1 MKLRLQ
7 TVAIALLLFSS
18 ILSNAQNGADAWT
31 RIARPGYEEYA
42 PVTLAN
48 GVYGITLSEK
58 ALQGN
63 RVQLNG
69 IFDEFPDKGVESAI
83 QAIDFT
89 QLELIVME
97 PEAQPT
103 EQADFLKGKS
113 FSKASL
119 DQLENWQQE
128 FNFRQGW
135 FKTNFDFEGLSVE
148 HTVYALKH
156 MLQTGIVK
164 VTIRAQQDRLFSIK
178 NVLSIDHPY
187 VFQSSEYL
195 NQLREREIPL
205 FTASA
210 TSPTGKYTLATTTSF
225 HFADEKPA
233 LHYTDDGQGHP
244 ALGFEKRLHRGE
256 SLTFY
261 LIGSVGTTY
270 NYSDPMAE
278 TARLNIYTYLTG
290 PAKIINQHQ
299 TTWEAFWQKTDIL
312 IEGAPEVNKD
322 IRQMMFSIN
331 SFVSEQTAF
340 SSACMGLGVDYW
352 GYKTLWD
359 ADFWMYPALLLINP
373 QAACAM
379 LEYRWNRLAMARQNA
394 AAHGYRGAMFPWESG
409 STGEEQTSLLYL
421 TGPFQHHISSDVGL
435 AFWRYYCVTQDT
447 TWLRN
452 RGYPLLKEVA
462 DFWVSRS
469 EPNDAGDYEIRNVV
483 GSDEYA
489 INVDNDAFTNGS
501 AKQVLA
507 AAVSAARLVGEVPD
521 PRWPEV
527 ADRLVIRRFA
537 DGTVREHDTY
547 EGEVIKQADVNLISF
562 PLDVITD
569 RTTIHQNLAYYEAR
583 IDEEGPN
590 MSFCMLAGAAA
601 RSGDAAKATQLF
613 EKALKP
619 YRKGPF
625 QILSLRKQRTTTY
638 FGTSAGGLLQAVI
651 LGFGG
656 LHVTEQGL
664 VQKDPLLP
672 EGWTSI
678 ELKGVGMNQNFRVGE
693 KASPGL

>member
-1 MKLRLQ
+1 M
-7 TVAIALLLFSS
+7 
-18 ILSNAQNGADAWT
+18 
-31 RIARPGYEEYA
+31 
-42 PVTLAN
+42 
-48 GVYGITLSEK
+48 
-58 ALQGN
+58 
-63 RVQLNG
+63 
-69 IFDEFPDKGVESAI
+69 
-83 QAIDFT
+83 
-89 QLELIVME
+89 
-97 PEAQPT
+97 
-103 EQADFLKGKS
+103 
-113 FSKASL
+113 
-119 DQLENWQQE
+119 
-128 FNFRQGW
+128 
-135 FKTNFDFEGLSVE
+135 
-148 HTVYALKH
+148 
-156 MLQTGIVK
+156 
-164 VTIRAQQDRLFSIK
+164 
-178 NVLSIDHPY
+178 
-187 VFQSSEYL
+187 
-195 NQLREREIPL
+195 
-205 FTASA
+205 
-210 TSPTGKYTLATTTSF
+210 
-225 HFADEKPA
+225 
-233 LHYTDDGQGHP
+233 
-244 ALGFEKRLHRGE
+244 
-256 SLTFY
+256 
-261 LIGSVGTTY
+261 GTTY

-290 PAKIINQHQ
+290 PKKIINQHQ
-299 TTWEAFWQKTDIL
+299 ATWEAFWQKTDIVT
-312 IEGAPEVNKD
+312 EGAPEVNKD

-331 SFVSEQTAF
+331 SFVSERTAF
-340 SSACMGLGVDYW
+340 SSACMGLGIDYW

-359 ADFWMYPALLLINP
+359 ADFWIYPALLLINP
-373 QAACAM
+373 AAVRSM

-447 TWLRN
+447 VWLRN

-469 EPNDAGDYEIRNVV
+469 EQNGAGHYEIKNVV

-501 AKQVLA
+501 ARQVLA
-507 AAVSAARLVGEVPD
+507 AAVSAAKLVGEVPD
-521 PRWPEV
+521 PMWQAV
-527 ADRLVIRRFA
+527 AEQLVIRYFA

-547 EGEVIKQADVNLISF
+547 AGEMIKQADVNLISF

-569 RTTIHQNLAYYEAR
+569 PEIIHQNLAYYEDR

-601 RSGDAAKATQLF
+601 RSGDALRATQLF
-613 EKALKP
+613 EKALNP

-625 QILSLRKQRTTTY
+625 RILSLRQQRPSTY

-656 LHVTEQGL
+656 LHFTEQGL

-678 ELKGVGMNQNFRVGE
+678 ELKGMGMNQNFRVGK
-693 KASPGL
+693 KANPGL

>member
-1 MKLRLQ
+1 MKLRMR
-7 TVAIALLLFSS
+7 TVLIASLLLTA
-18 ILSNAQNGADAWT
+18 ILSDAQDGADAWT

-48 GVYGITLSEK
+48 GVYGITLTEK
-58 ALQGN
+58 ALQSN

-69 IFDEFPDKGVESAI
+69 IFDEFPDKGVESAL
-83 QAIDFT
+83 QAIDFS
-89 QLELIVME
+89 QLELAVME
-97 PEAQPT
+97 PEAQQS

-119 DQLENWQQE
+119 DELANWQQE
-128 FNFRQGW
+128 FNFREGW

-156 MLQTGIVK
+156 MLQTGIIK
-164 VTIRAQQDRLFSIK
+164 LTIRAQQDRFFSIK

-187 VFQSSEYL
+187 VFQSSQYL
-195 NQLREREIPL
+195 NRLRERQIPL

-210 TSPTGKYTLATTTSF
+210 HSPTGKYTLATTTSF
-225 HFADEKPA
+225 QFEDEKPP
-233 LHYTDDGQGHP
+233 LHYTDDGQGRP
-244 ALGFEKRLHRGE
+244 SLGFEKMLRRGE

-270 NYSDPMAE
+270 NYSDPIAE

-290 PAKIINQHQ
+290 PEKIINQHRA
-299 TTWEAFWQKTDIL
+299 TWEAFWQKTDIV
-312 IEGAPEVNKD
+312 IDGAPEVNKD
-322 IRQMMFSIN
+322 VRQMMFSIN

-359 ADFWMYPALLLINP
+359 ADFWIYPALLLINP
-373 QAACAM
+373 AAARSM
-379 LEYRWNRLAMARQNA
+379 LEYRWNRLAMAQQNA

-447 TWLRN
+447 AWLRT

-469 EPNDAGDYEIRNVV
+469 EPNDAGDYEIKNVV

-489 INVDNDAFTNGS
+489 INVDNDAFTNGG
-501 AKQVLA
+501 ARQVLA
-507 AAVSAARLVGEVPD
+507 AAVSAALLVGEVPN
-521 PRWPEV
+521 PQWSEV
-527 ADRLVIRRFA
+527 AERLVIRRFA

-547 EGEVIKQADVNLISF
+547 DGEMIKQADVNLISF

-569 RTTIHQNLAYYEAR
+569 PGTVHQNLAYYEDR

-590 MSFCMLAGAAA
+590 MSYCMLAGAAA
-601 RSGDAAKATQLF
+601 RSGNAARAAQLF

-625 QILSLRKQRTTTY
+625 RILSLRTQLPSTY

-656 LHVTEQGL
+656 LHFTEQGL

-672 EGWTSI
+672 DGWTSI
-678 ELKGVGMNQNFRVGE
+678 DLKGIGMNQNFSVGSE
-693 KASPGL
+693 TKPGL

>member
-1 MKLRLQ
+1 MKL
-7 TVAIALLLFSS
+7 VIGIAFIALLVNAPTFTS
-18 ILSNAQNGADAWT
+18 AQNASDAWT

-48 GVYGITLSEK
+48 GVYGITLTEK
-58 ALQGN
+58 ALTGN

-69 IFDEFPDKGVESAI
+69 IFDEFPDSGTESAL
-83 QAIDFT
+83 QTIDFSH
-89 QLELIVME
+89 LELIVMN

-103 EQADFLKGKS
+103 ERADFLKGKS
-113 FSKASL
+113 FAKASL
-119 DQLENWQQE
+119 DELANWQQE
-128 FNFRQGW
+128 FNFREGW

-164 VTIRAQQDRLFSIK
+164 VTIRAREDRFFSIK
-178 NVLSIDHPY
+178 NTLSIDHPY
-187 VFQSSEYL
+187 VFQSSQYL
-195 NQLREREIPL
+195 SQLRERQIPL

-210 TSPTGKYTLATTTSF
+210 SSPTGKYTLATTSTF
-225 HFADEKPA
+225 HFADEKPP
-233 LHYTDDGQGHP
+233 LHYTDDGQGRP
-244 ALGFEKRLHRGE
+244 SLGFEKLLRRGE
-256 SLTFY
+256 SFTFY

-290 PAKIINQHQ
+290 PEKIISQHQ
-299 TTWEAFWQKTDIL
+299 ATWEAFWQKTDIV
-312 IEGAPEVNKD
+312 INGAPEVNKD
-322 IRQMMFSIN
+322 VRQMMFSIN

-359 ADFWMYPALLLINP
+359 ADFWIYPALLLINP
-373 QAACAM
+373 AAARSM

-447 TWLRN
+447 VWLQN

-469 EPNDAGDYEIRNVV
+469 EPNEAGNYEIKNVV

-489 INVDNDAFTNGS
+489 INVDNDAFTNGG
-501 AKQVLA
+501 ARQVLA
-507 AAVSAARLVGEVPD
+507 AAVSAAKLLGEVPD
-521 PRWPEV
+521 PRWQEIS
-527 ADRLVIRRFA
+527 DRLVIRYFA

-547 EGEVIKQADVNLISF
+547 DGEMIKQADVNLISF

-569 RTTIHQNLAYYEAR
+569 PEIIHQNLAYYEGR

-601 RSGDAAKATQLF
+601 RSGDAPRATQLF
-613 EKALKP
+613 EKALIP

-625 QILSLRKQRTTTY
+625 RILSLRQQRPSTY

-656 LHVTEQGL
+656 LHFTERGL
-664 VQKDPLLP
+664 IQKDPLLP

-678 ELKGVGMNQNFRVGE
+678 ELRGIGMNQNFSVAKDKQSE
-693 KASPGL
+693 